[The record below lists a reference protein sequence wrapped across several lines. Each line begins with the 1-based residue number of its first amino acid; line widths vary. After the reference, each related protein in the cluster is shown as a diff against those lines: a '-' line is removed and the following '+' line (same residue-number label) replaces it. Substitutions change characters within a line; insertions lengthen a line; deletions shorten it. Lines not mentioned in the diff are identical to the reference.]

1 MAISIIAFC
10 LIFALV
16 VTARLFHTD
25 VAARYERQ
33 PFILPNSLPQTVER
47 YQILNKAVAEVERC
61 IDGDD
66 IKVTRVGAVSAG
78 WDDAI
83 RLSCGETHRSIMLPL
98 GKMPDNIAEQ
108 MAAILPSL
116 RRSEAERAAFVAAR
130 DAAENS
136 SFIWLYK

>member
-1 MAISIIAFC
+1 VVVSIAAFIF
-10 LIFALV
+10 IFALIV
-16 VTARLFHTD
+16 AARVFHTGA
-25 VAARYERQ
+25 AARYE
-33 PFILPNSLPQTVER
+33 PFILPNFPPQTVER

-83 RLSCGETHRSIMLPL
+83 RLSCGETHASIMLPL
-98 GKMPDNIAEQ
+98 GKMPNNIAEQ

-116 RRSEAERAAFVAAR
+116 RRREAERVAFVAAR
-130 DAAENS
+130 EAAENS